1 MSLCKKEKSE
11 RREIQREGNDTLGY
25 CENVLERWG
34 KLYVCIMRERE
45 RERVRERESKGA
57 KFFSLNG

>member
-45 RERVRERESKGA
+45 RERDVKMCE
-57 KFFSLNG
+57 FI